1 MVETS
6 FYKICVILTFHELSF
21 FFFFFGKNVM
31 LKSLSGFIEV
41 SLFRGLSCG
50 SIGVLDFMVVCIIFF
65 NVLSP

>member
-21 FFFFFGKNVM
+21 FFGKNVM
-31 LKSLSGFIEV
+31 LKGLSGFIEV
-41 SLFRGLSCG
+41 SLFRRLSCG